1 MQNNNNYGVAKS
13 NGGQVA
19 APVKKTPFS
28 TFMAQVGNKLV
39 ANTLTDPKRSSQFI
53 ANLVSAVASNPVLAE
68 CDQASIVSAALQA
81 EAMHFPINNAL
92 GYVYLVPF
100 DKKEYNPV
108 THRRESVGKVAQFQI
123 GYKGYIQ
130 LAIRSGLY
138 KDINVIEVK
147 EGELGK
153 FNPLYG
159 QQYNWIDD
167 YDKRK
172 AAKTIGY
179 VAMLELTTGFKK
191 EIFWKY
197 EAMLDHANTYSQA
210 FDKNTYIRL
219 QNGEVITDENGKDI
233 SYKFSSFWYKDFD
246 EMAKKTM
253 IRQLLS
259 KWGIMSVEMQEAF
272 IKDQSEMKADGT
284 YDYID
289 AKVASERV
297 EEHQKETMASV
308 KVEDEKV
315 EVNPTEEEQSKPN
328 ADEVFNDLFNQ
339 NV

>member
-1 MQNNNNYGVAKS
+1 MQNNNNYGVAKT
-13 NGGQVA
+13 NNQVA
-19 APVKKTPFS
+19 APTKTKFS
-28 TFMAQVGNKLV
+28 TWMETVGKKVV
-39 ANTLTDPKRSSQFI
+39 ANTLTDPKRQSQFV
-53 ANLVSAVASNPVLAE
+53 ANIVSAVANNPTLAE
-68 CDQASIVSAALQA
+68 CDQSTILSAALQA

-108 THRRESVGKVAQFQI
+108 TRRRESVGKVAQFQI

-153 FNPLYG
+153 YNPLYG

-210 FDKNTYIRL
+210 FDKDIYARL
-219 QNGEVITDENGKDI
+219 QNGEVITDESGKDI
-233 SYKFSSFWYKDFD
+233 SWKFSSFWYKDFD

-259 KWGIMSVEMQEAF
+259 KWGIMSVEMQEAY

-289 AKVASERV
+289 AKSASERV
-297 EEHQKETMASV
+297 EEHQNETMATV
-308 KVEDEKV
+308 KVDVDAVV
-315 EVNPTEEEQSKPN
+315 EEPTNEG
-328 ADEVFNDLFNQ
+328 FNYGI
-339 NV
+339 

>member
-1 MQNNNNYGVAKS
+1 MQNNNNYGVAKT
-13 NGGQVA
+13 NNQVA
-19 APVKKTPFS
+19 APTKTKFS
-28 TFMAQVGNKLV
+28 TWMETVGKKVV
-39 ANTLTDPKRSSQFI
+39 ANALTDPKRQSQFI
-53 ANLVSAVASNPVLAE
+53 ANIVSAVANNPTLAE
-68 CDQASIVSAALQA
+68 CEQSTILSAALQA

-92 GYVYLVPF
+92 GYAYLVPF

-108 THRRESVGKVAQFQI
+108 TRKRESVGKVAQFQI

-159 QQYNWIDD
+159 QQYNWIED

-210 FDKNTYIRL
+210 FDKDIYSRL

-233 SYKFSSFWYKDFD
+233 SWKFSSFWYKDFD

-272 IKDQSEMKADGT
+272 IKDQAEMKADGT

-289 AKVASERV
+289 AKVATEKV
-297 EEHQKETMASV
+297 EQHQKETMASV
-308 KVEDEKV
+308 KVTNETVEDAEVV
-315 EVNPTEEEQSKPN
+315 EDAPANEGIFN
-328 ADEVFNDLFNQ
+328 YEV
-339 NV
+339 